1 MKKEVKN
8 RGESFKWCYKTSVLM
23 RYVCEFQKS
32 AYLCTVFFIVLDL
45 RLTKVGARRC
55 SFFYVYMSRN
65 GDIAP
70 LPLYPLRLLPKT
82 NILFGFSTFIFF
94 LVCMLDL
101 CYSCSLFLDF
111 QLTAI
116 CSQLTTIFL

>member
-65 GDIAP
+65 GDIVDHTE
-70 LPLYPLRLLPKT
+70 YLRDCLFIHKYSITCTRRTKHLSLL
-82 NILFGFSTFIFF
+82 
-94 LVCMLDL
+94 
-101 CYSCSLFLDF
+101 
-111 QLTAI
+111 
-116 CSQLTTIFL
+116 